1 MVDRLQLYT
10 TPPTSPPAMFVS
22 PRTPVSPRAFNT
34 FPLVPPASVATHPR
48 HATRHAAAPVEYPL
62 PPATLALEYAE
73 GKGTATKVLLEL
85 ADGSSFTGFSF
96 GATKS
101 VSGEL
106 VFQTGTIR
114 NYSCQNSFSDVFV

>member
-1 MVDRLQLYT
+1 M
-10 TPPTSPPAMFVS
+10 S
-22 PRTPVSPRAFNT
+22 PRTPASPRGFNT

-48 HATRHAAAPVEYPL
+48 HATRHAAAAVEYPL
-62 PPATLALEYAE
+62 PPATLDLEYAE
-73 GKGTATKVLLEL
+73 GKGTAKKVLLEL

-114 NYSCQNSFSDVFV
+114 NYSFAKFVF